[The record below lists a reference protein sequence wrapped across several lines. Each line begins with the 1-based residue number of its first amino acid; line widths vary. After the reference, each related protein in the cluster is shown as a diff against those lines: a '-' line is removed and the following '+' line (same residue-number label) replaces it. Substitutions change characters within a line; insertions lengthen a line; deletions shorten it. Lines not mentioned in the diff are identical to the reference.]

1 MPPRLAAV
9 AALLRLG
16 LRPLTPVPPDAPV
29 AWVAVSELADPT
41 AYLEGG
47 ELLLTTGMRLTSDN
61 ADDYV
66 TRLVRRGVAGVG
78 FGVGVVHDAVPP
90 ALVGA
95 ARTHGLALLEVPRA
109 TPFIAVGKAVS
120 RMLAAEWY
128 EDVTRAF
135 QAQRALSRAALDGP
149 SAVIV
154 RLAREL
160 GGWALLLDAA
170 GAVRHAEP
178 PSAASRADAL
188 TPDLARLRP
197 APSPAA
203 PRGSGARGRAVV
215 GSLSLVDGDAHVVVQ
230 GIGLGD
236 RPLGFLAVGT
246 PEPLP
251 HVAHTIVGAAAAL
264 LALRSETPR
273 SGRDLRAALAAAL
286 LGLPAPE
293 RAAPRFP
300 ASVLA
305 CANTMIIDALEA
317 DPLGDRCLAL
327 PRPGHVVV
335 ITPSADVHRVAAL
348 ADGPA
353 GVSEPAASASELAAA
368 LVQAERALSA
378 ARRTGGPLGYD
389 ELPGQGLL
397 SVLDPD
403 LARGFADALLAPL
416 RAEPSLLTSL
426 RAYLAVGGRLEEA
439 ARDLD
444 VHRHTLRTRVRRVA
458 DLLGRDLDEPGVRAE
473 LWVALAVTDNAA
485 GPIGL
490 TGASGPE

>member
-9 AALLRLG
+9 AALPRLG

-29 AWVAVSELADPT
+29 AWVAVSELEDPT

-47 ELLLTTGMRLTSDN
+47 ELLLTTGMRLTGGN
-61 ADDYV
+61 ADEYLS
-66 TRLVRRGVAGVG
+66 RLVRRGVAGLG
-78 FGVGVVHDAVPP
+78 FGVGVVHGTVPP
-90 ALVGA
+90 ELIDS
-95 ARTHGLALLEVPRA
+95 ARRRGLALLEVPRA

-149 SAVIV
+149 AAVIV

-170 GAVRHAEP
+170 GTVRHAEP
-178 PSAASRADAL
+178 ATAADRAAAL
-188 TPDLARLRP
+188 SPDLARLRP
-197 APSPAA
+197 HANGPSGGDG
-203 PRGSGARGRAVV
+203 RGVA

-230 GIGLGD
+230 GIGPGD
-236 RPLGFLAVGT
+236 RPRGFLAVGT
-246 PEPLP
+246 SEPLP

-264 LALRSETPR
+264 LTLRTETPR

-286 LGLPAPE
+286 LGLPSPE
-293 RAAPRFP
+293 RALPRFP
-300 ASVLA
+300 ATVLA
-305 CANTMIIDALEA
+305 CANTGVADALEA

-335 ITPSADVHRVAAL
+335 IAPSSGARRVAAL
-348 ADGPA
+348 AGGPV
-353 GVSEPAASASELAAA
+353 GMSEPAASASELGSA
-368 LVQAERALSA
+368 LVQAERALTA
-378 ARRTGGPLGYD
+378 ARRAGATVGYG

-397 SVLDPD
+397 GVLDPD

-416 RAEPSLLTSL
+416 RAEPALLASL
-426 RAYLAVGGRLEEA
+426 RAYLAAGGRLEEA

-444 VHRHTLRTRVRRVA
+444 VHRHTLRTRVRRVG
-458 DLLGRDLDEPGVRAE
+458 DLLDRDLDDPGVRAE
-473 LWVALAVTDNAA
+473 LWVALAVTANEG

-490 TGASGPE
+490 TGASGPG